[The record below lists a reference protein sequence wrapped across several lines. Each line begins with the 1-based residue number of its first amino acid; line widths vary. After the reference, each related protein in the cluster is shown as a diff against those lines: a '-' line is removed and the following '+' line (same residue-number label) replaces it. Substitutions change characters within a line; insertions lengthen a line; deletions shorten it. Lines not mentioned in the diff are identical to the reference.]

1 MSRGPRRQKTGYM
14 DDAQPPAPHPPSAD
28 TAAPEAFAAPAPAD
42 EPLAIRTAED
52 ILAYIPHAL
61 GEWPHESLVVV
72 CLDVGHL
79 GTTLRI
85 DLPGR
90 RGPSSLRRFANT
102 VAEYVTP
109 GRPAGA
115 VLAVYT
121 HREWSAPQRPP
132 HRDVVD
138 AVLERLAEEDVRVVE
153 VWIVGEKHWRTATC
167 ADISCCPW
175 PGTSVDSLRAS
186 RIEAEMVYRGSSYGT
201 RDLLGPVGI
210 PASPPAAVAAA
221 IEACLQDPER
231 WWDPFAFTAA
241 LAAWEDVLS
250 GPGVADPSRL
260 RLLAATVMR
269 PALRDAVLVASASDA
284 ATAWQGS
291 SATAVLRAARPDG
304 QPPGLPGGVP
314 VATASAALDLW
325 SAGTPGF
332 DFGPVLLGS
341 TGSAPAW
348 DRIAKLERVALSL
361 AQMEEPEVRAP
372 ALSMLAWVWWA
383 RGRGG
388 RSLKF
393 LERALS
399 ADPDYRLAQL
409 LRDFVHHGQLAGWA
423 LTRETAWNRAA
434 DGSNDNMAQ
443 RPRAGDERAAPS

>member
-1 MSRGPRRQKTGYM
+1 M
-14 DDAQPPAPHPPSAD
+14 DETQHSAPHPAPTDA
-28 TAAPEAFAAPAPAD
+28 AAPKELAALSPAD

-72 CLDVGHL
+72 RLAGGQL
-79 GTTLRI
+79 GSTLRI

-90 RGPSSLRRFANT
+90 RGPSALRRFTDT
-102 VAEYVTP
+102 VAEYVAH
-109 GRPAGA
+109 GGPAAA
-115 VLAVYT
+115 VLALYT
-121 HREWSAPQRPP
+121 HRAWSDPQRPP
-132 HRDVVD
+132 HREVVD
-138 AVLERLAEEDVRVVE
+138 AVVARLAEEEVQVGE
-153 VWIVGEKHWRTATC
+153 VWVVGEKHWRTATC
-167 ADISCCPW
+167 TDILCCPW
-175 PGTSVDSLRAS
+175 PGTSVESLRAS

-201 RDLLGPVGI
+201 RDLLEPVGI
-210 PASPPAAVAAA
+210 PVAPPAAVAAA

-231 WWDPFAFTAA
+231 WWDPLVFTAA

-250 GPGVADPSRL
+250 GQAVPDPSRL

-291 SATAVLRAARPDG
+291 SATAVLRAAQPEG
-304 QPPGLPGGVP
+304 QPPGLPGGVS

-325 SAGTPGF
+325 SASPPGF
-332 DFGPVLLGS
+332 EFGPVLLGS

-348 DRIAKLERVALSL
+348 DRIARLERIALSL

-372 ALSMLAWVWWA
+372 ALSMLAWVQWA

-409 LRDFVHHGQLAGWA
+409 LWDFVQHGQLAGWA
-423 LTRETAWNRAA
+423 LNRETAWHRAA
-434 DGSNDNMAQ
+434 EAAEEEVG
-443 RPRAGDERAAPS
+443 RCLRAGDEGAAPS